1 MDKNAIKRY
10 AVWARRELMARVSQ
24 KARQY
29 GITAE
34 ETVDAG
40 ADIVNGRV
48 LSGEEKSRRR
58 ELVREVKSK
67 GYEQTIEEAAYTWF
81 NRFIALRFMEVN
93 GCLPT
98 HVRVF
103 TDDEGRFAPQIL
115 TEAIDVELEGLDRER
130 VYALKSADRT
140 EELYQYLLITQ
151 CNALNAV
158 LPGMF
163 RSIDSYM
170 ELLFPDNLLREGSVV
185 ERMISM
191 IPQEDWRDQVQIIG
205 WLYQYYNT
213 EPKDK
218 VFADLKKNIK
228 VSREKIPAATQL
240 FTPDWIVRYMVENS
254 LGRLWVEGHPN
265 EELKAG
271 WRYYLEEAKQEP
283 EVQAQLE
290 QLRAEYRD
298 LKPEEIKCIDPCMGS
313 GHILV
318 YMFDVLMQIYE
329 SCGWSQRDAVRS
341 ILEHNLYGL
350 DIDDRAAQL
359 AYFSVMMKAV
369 SYDSRFLRRGDIPQP
384 NVYSPRGYG
393 EGEELGSL
401 LAVDDLEPRPEQEG
415 ELTLFDERYEDRLAR
430 WNFRRLLAQK
440 YHVVVTNPPYMGASN
455 MNSLLSEYV
464 KINFPDEKADMFA
477 CFMERGNRMV
487 KPNGYN
493 SMVTMQSWMFL
504 SSFEKMRKNILKSC
518 DITNLMHMENMVMG
532 IAFGTAVTVLRNNHV
547 DNYKGTYNHIKLADI
562 QDDEPK
568 AFPVPGNRFAQVSTA
583 NFSKIPGSPVAY
595 WVSKNALLAYIN
607 GVCLAEFAKP
617 KAGLATGDNDLFERY
632 WFEVLWTA
640 IGFGYTSTK
649 DTITSKHR
657 WFPCN
662 SGGEFRKWSFN
673 DEIVVNWYNDGQ
685 AIKTLRN
692 SSGKLAARPQNTQ
705 FYFKRGLTWNKLSSS
720 RFAVKYKESGSI
732 YDDTSRSIF
741 LENEENLFY
750 LLGLLCSAVTFD
762 YLKALNP
769 TMSFTNG
776 DIERIPYLY
785 SEKWKEKIDEIVR
798 QNISI
803 SKNDWDSFET
813 SWDFKKHPLI

>member
-29 GITAE
+29 GIIAE

-67 GYEQTIEEAAYTWF
+67 GYEQTIEGAAYTWF

-115 TEAIDVELEGLDRER
+115 AEAIDVELEGLDRER
-130 VYALKSADRT
+130 VYSLKSADRT

-163 RSIDSYM
+163 RSIDDYM

-185 ERMISM
+185 ERMIAM
-191 IPQEDWRDQVQIIG
+191 IPQEDWQDQVQIIG

-254 LGRLWVEGHPN
+254 LGRLWVEGHPSG
-265 EELKAG
+265 ELKAG
-271 WRYYLEEAKQEP
+271 WKYYLEEAEQEP

-329 SCGWSQRDAVRS
+329 SCGWSRRDAVRS

-359 AYFSVMMKAV
+359 AYFSVMMKAA

-401 LAVDDLEPRPEQEG
+401 LTVDDLEPKPEQEG

-455 MNSLLSEYV
+455 MNSSLSEYV
-464 KINFPDEKADMFA
+464 KTNFPDEKADMFA
-477 CFMERGNRMV
+477 CFIERGNRMV

-547 DNYKGTYNHIKLADI
+547 DNYRGTYNHIKLADI

-568 AFPVPGNRFAQVSTA
+568 AFPVPGNRFAQVSAA

-595 WVSKNALLAYIN
+595 WVSEKFFSLFKEKRIADY
-607 GVCLAEFAKP
+607 AEP
-617 KAGLATGDNDLFERY
+617 RHGMSTGDNNLCLKL
-632 WFEVLWTA
+632 WHEVVA
-640 IGFGYTSTK
+640 DFICFDADSTK
-649 DTITSKHR
+649 CFDESGCRYAPYKK
-657 WFPCN
+657 
-662 SGGEFRKWSFN
+662 GGEYRLWYGNNDYVIAYSPNARTIMESLPGYRASSNSFFFKPSINWSDVSASYFG
-673 DEIVVNWYNDGQ
+673 VRVSPKGFAFDGRG
-685 AIKTLRN
+685 ASMFCSEDI
-692 SSGKLAARPQNTQ
+692 RP
-705 FYFKRGLTWNKLSSS
+705 
-720 RFAVKYKESGSI
+720 
-732 YDDTSRSIF
+732 
-741 LENEENLFY
+741 Y
-750 LLGLLCSAVTFD
+750 LLGLLASKITSYTLNV
-762 YLKALNP
+762 LNP
-769 TMSFTNG
+769 TLTFNINN
-776 DIERIPYLY
+776 IESIPVIVRFKDAV
-785 SEKWKEKIDEIVR
+785 SNIVR
-798 QNISI
+798 QCVLISCE
-803 SKNDWDSFET
+803 DWDSYET